1 MFNRFAA
8 NIMASD
14 VVGTIPDGNSSAI
27 ITNDGVMKYVVQV
40 FALIGVV
47 ILLIT
52 LWRAVQAFL
61 KGDFS
66 KVAKTILGG
75 FAAVLL
81 CFNLNWGV
89 QLVNSFSGV
98 AGSVIDTITKTLNG
112 GK

>member
-1 MFNRFAA
+1 MFNRLS
-8 NIMASD
+8 ASILATD
-14 VVGTIPDGNSSAI
+14 VGGTIPDGNSTNI
-27 ITNDGVMKYVVQV
+27 INNVGVMKYVVQI

-98 AGSVIDTITKTLNG
+98 ASSVIDTITKTLNG
-112 GK
+112 